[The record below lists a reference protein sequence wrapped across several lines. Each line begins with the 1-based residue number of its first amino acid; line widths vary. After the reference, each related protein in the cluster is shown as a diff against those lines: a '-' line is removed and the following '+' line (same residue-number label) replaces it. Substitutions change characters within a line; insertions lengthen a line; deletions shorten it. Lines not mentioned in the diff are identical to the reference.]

1 MSLPRIDG
9 SKRSDQM
16 PGRKKIDVFRLSVH
30 DENRKRVACRKAVM
44 PLCFV
49 FFSFSKRKVVGYQ
62 NRSEGHP
69 EASIIDDSDFVFFVT
84 LILGGK

>member
-1 MSLPRIDG
+1 MFF
-9 SKRSDQM
+9 
-16 PGRKKIDVFRLSVH
+16 V
-30 DENRKRVACRKAVM
+30 CRFMTKTEKGLRAGK
-44 PLCFV
+44 PLCPFV
-49 FFSFSKRKVVGYQ
+49 FSFFSFSKQKFVGYQ